1 MAIFQNV
8 GAKVRRVV
16 FNNACSIFNR
26 NEHGELLAG
35 KMNFL
40 PANSRG
46 LAAGCAFSMCNLFN
60 EEEERDKTRNWKI
73 RASGRKGLLSPLNK
87 KATADHHTPC
97 TSRLWDK

>member
-8 GAKVRRVV
+8 GANVRRVV

-40 PANSRG
+40 PSNSRR

-60 EEEERDKTRNWKI
+60 EEEEKLLSNVIKQGIGR
-73 RASGRKGLLSPLNK
+73 RASGRKGF
-87 KATADHHTPC
+87 
-97 TSRLWDK
+97 